1 MHDAEEGGVAVP
13 ADRPSTEPDV
23 SGSEPST
30 TTTTTTTDDRLERL
44 LRTLVW
50 VGNQDVARALRNL
63 LPAEVM
69 LQPLPIRT
77 ALQAL
82 RKKHDPVA
90 FLTQNQ
96 YRSTIPLVAEA
107 VSDACQDALIAALGE
122 AADHPDRDQLLAAI
136 GEIREDFPVS
146 MIALVLAFVAIT
158 DMEAADLCNEIL
170 HSEEMFE
177 IPASVATPAL

>member
-1 MHDAEEGGVAVP
+1 MHDAEEGGVAEP
-13 ADRPSTEPDV
+13 ANGPSTEPDV
-23 SGSEPST
+23 SGSDSST
-30 TTTTTTTDDRLERL
+30 STADARLERL

-82 RKKHDPVA
+82 RKKRDPVA

-107 VSDACQDALIAALGE
+107 VSESCQDALIAALGD
-122 AADHPDRDQLLAAI
+122 AADHPDRDQLLTAI
-136 GEIREDFPVS
+136 GEVREDFPVS
-146 MIALVLAFVAIT
+146 MIALVLAFVSIT
-158 DMEAADLCNEIL
+158 DMAAADLCDEIL
-170 HSEEMFE
+170 QSEEIFE

>member
-1 MHDAEEGGVAVP
+1 MHDAEEGEVDES
-13 ADRPSTEPDV
+13 ADSPSTESAIPDADT
-23 SGSEPST
+23 EP
-30 TTTTTTTDDRLERL
+30 TTTDDRLERL

-69 LQPLPIRT
+69 LQSLPVRT

-82 RKKHDPVA
+82 KKKRDPVD
-90 FLTQNQ
+90 FLGQNQ

-107 VSDACQDALIAALGE
+107 VSDPCQEALIAALGE

-170 HSEEMFE
+170 QSEEMFE

>member
-1 MHDAEEGGVAVP
+1 MDDAEEGAVTEP
-13 ADRPSTEPDV
+13 ADSPATEPDA
-23 SGSEPST
+23 SGSDTST
-30 TTTTTTTDDRLERL
+30 TTSDDRLERL

-82 RKKHDPVA
+82 RKKRDPVA
-90 FLTQNQ
+90 YLTQNQ
-96 YRSTIPLVAEA
+96 YRSSIPLVAEA
-107 VSDACQDALIAALGE
+107 VSDACQDALIAALGD

-136 GEIREDFPVS
+136 GEVREDFPVS
-146 MIALVLAFVAIT
+146 MIALVLAFVSIT

-170 HSEEMFE
+170 QSEEMFA
-177 IPASVATPAL
+177 IPASVVTPAL